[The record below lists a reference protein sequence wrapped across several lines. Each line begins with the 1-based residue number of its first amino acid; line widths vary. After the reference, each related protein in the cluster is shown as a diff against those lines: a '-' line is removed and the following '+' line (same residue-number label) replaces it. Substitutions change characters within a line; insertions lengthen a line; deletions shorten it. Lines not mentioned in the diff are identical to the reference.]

1 MYYLDV
7 ISLLNKLGVRYLV
20 IGGVALVLHGVVRLT
35 ADIDFLIDLKK
46 GNVRKFLYAMKTL
59 GYKPKLPVDPSGLL
73 DPKIRKEWL
82 AKKNMLAFSF
92 IHPEED
98 YKLIDLLI
106 NEPVPFSGA
115 YIRKQI
121 IHAGK
126 IPINV
131 VSLKDLIKLKKKS
144 AKEQDLKDIEML
156 RELGENAKKQK
167 K

>member
-7 ISLLNKLGVRYLV
+7 ISMLNKVGVRYIIV
-20 IGGVALVLHGVVRLT
+20 GGIALVLHGVVRLT
-35 ADIDFLIDLKK
+35 ADIDIMIDLTKD
-46 GNVRKFLYAMKTL
+46 NIAKFIEVMEKL
-59 GYKPKLPVDPSGLL
+59 GFKPKMPIDPAGLY

-82 AKKNMLAFSF
+82 DKKNMIAFSF
-92 IHPEED
+92 VHPKDD
-98 YKLIDLLI
+98 YKIIDLLI
-106 NEPVPFSGA
+106 NEPIPFGGA
-115 YIRKQI
+115 YKNRRV

-131 VSLKDLIKLKKKS
+131 VSLSNLIKLKQRS

-156 RELGENAKKQK
+156 KELNPNAKKQK

>member
-1 MYYLDV
+1 
-7 ISLLNKLGVRYLV
+7 
-20 IGGVALVLHGVVRLT
+20 
-35 ADIDFLIDLKK
+35 
-46 GNVRKFLYAMKTL
+46 
-59 GYKPKLPVDPSGLL
+59 
-73 DPKIRKEWL
+73 
-82 AKKNMLAFSF
+82 MLAFSF

-115 YIRKQI
+115 YIRKQT

-131 VSLKDLIKLKKKS
+131 VSLNDLIKLKKKS

-156 RELGENAKKQK
+156 RELSKNAKKQK